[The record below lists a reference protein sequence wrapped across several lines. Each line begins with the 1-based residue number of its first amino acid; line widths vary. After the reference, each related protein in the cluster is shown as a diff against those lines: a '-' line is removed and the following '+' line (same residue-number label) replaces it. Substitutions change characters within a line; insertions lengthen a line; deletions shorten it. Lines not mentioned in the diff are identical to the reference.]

1 MGLEAVR
8 RVGYSIGINS
18 EQKNRISLIIR
29 LSINAAVILGIAYLV
44 PQFSVSSFW
53 SALLFALVLGVI
65 NAFIRPLVKLL
76 SLPANIATLG
86 LFTFV
91 INASLFWLASSFVAG
106 VEIGSFAAAFWAALF
121 LSVASGLLSFFIKK

>member
-1 MGLEAVR
+1 M
-8 RVGYSIGINS
+8 
-18 EQKNRISLIIR
+18 ISLIIR